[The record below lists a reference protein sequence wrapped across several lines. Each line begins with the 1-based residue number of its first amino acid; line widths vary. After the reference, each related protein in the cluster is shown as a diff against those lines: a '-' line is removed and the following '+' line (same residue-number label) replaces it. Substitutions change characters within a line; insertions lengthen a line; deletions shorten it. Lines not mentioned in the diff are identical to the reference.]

1 MTKASY
7 FYNSLICWWIE
18 FSLKFEGFPVQN
30 VKVDQA
36 LEPGTRVTVEMGTNR
51 NLDGGQQNLSNEGK
65 IMLVQ

>member
-51 NLDGGQQNLSNEGK
+51 NLDGGQ
-65 IMLVQ
+65 

>member
-7 FYNSLICWWIE
+7 LYNNLICWWIE
-18 FSLKFEGFPVQN
+18 FSLKFKGFLVQN

-51 NLDGGQQNLSNEGK
+51 NLDGGQ
-65 IMLVQ
+65 